1 MCLCLSISQ
10 IRYCDD
16 VAVTHLII
24 NFGQLM
30 LLLPLLLLPLKLSIG
45 GAVVHYSKQ
54 IASIGFVGL
63 FY

>member
-1 MCLCLSISQ
+1 MCLCLSISK

-30 LLLPLLLLPLKLSIG
+30 LLLPLKLSIG